1 MSKLRLIDAA
11 QMERLLFLIREVLRG
26 IEVTVE
32 QYNDLLEG

>member
-1 MSKLRLIDAA
+1 
-11 QMERLLFLIREVLRG
+11 MERLLFLIREVLRG